1 MPRKTAR
8 SKKRT
13 KRKKRKR
20 PYKRDKRAH
29 KVRRRKLHH
38 KAEFRKEQEMTNYL
52 LHQMLKTMS
61 APEGQY
67 NYHPRHFTKDR
78 EYKFSSDRTKTFK
91 QGFPS
96 PDVNFWR
103 PPGRPESDT
112 WTAAPYRGN
121 IYIPGPPSPRPRV
134 GGYPI
139 GWH

>member
-1 MPRKTAR
+1 MPRKNAR

-29 KVRRRKLHH
+29 KVRRRTLHH

-103 PPGRPESDT
+103 PP
-112 WTAAPYRGN
+112 AAPSR
-121 IYIPGPPSPRPRV
+121 IPGPRRPTGATYPVPRAPGRGWV
-134 GGYPI
+134 GTR
-139 GWH
+139 

>member
-1 MPRKTAR
+1 MPRKNAR

-67 NYHPRHFTKDR
+67 DYHSLHQGPRVQVL
-78 EYKFSSDRTKTFK
+78 E
-91 QGFPS
+91 
-96 PDVNFWR
+96 R
-103 PPGRPESDT
+103 PHENVQAGLPEPGRQLL
-112 WTAAPYRGN
+112 AP
-121 IYIPGPPSPRPRV
+121 PRPPRV
-134 GGYPI
+134 GYLDRGALQGQHTPI
-139 GWH
+139 G

>member
-29 KVRRRKLHH
+29 KVRRRALHH

-67 NYHPRHFTKDR
+67 KYHPRHHTKDPEYQWASR
-78 EYKFSSDRTKTFK
+78 EQQQFK
-91 QGFPS
+91 RGFPA
-96 PDVNFWR
+96 PDFSLLRAQSKDLPPHLGNF
-103 PPGRPESDT
+103 PLG
-112 WTAAPYRGN
+112 AVQH
-121 IYIPGPPSPRPRV
+121 RV
-134 GGYPI
+134 FDPQ
-139 GWH
+139 